1 MTRRKE
7 EEELKRRLKLQ
18 RIYLGLLAFFVVV
31 LLIIDIVLLYLFLA
45 LKKYNTFTVR
55 VQGVTQEEAKTLER
69 YLNQS
74 LKNESAQQ

>member
-18 RIYLGLLAFFVVV
+18 RIYLGLLAFFIVV
-31 LLIIDIVLLYLFLA
+31 LIIIDLVLLYLFLS